1 MGDDPPEAAA
11 GGRPDVPDQ
20 GGAPVAHS
28 VSSSTPAARP
38 AASAVTTST
47 DPSVGSLVQS
57 AMADVSTL
65 IRAEIELAKTEIT
78 GSAKK
83 AGVSVGLF
91 AAAGVLLAF
100 AGIYLFVTLAE
111 LFTWLGLARWVS
123 YLIVTVGLLIVA
135 ALAGLVGLRM
145 VKKIDK
151 PERTLESLREL
162 PEVMHREAPGQ
173 RRRALPTV
181 SNGRVER
188 RDPDTYLV

>member
-1 MGDDPPEAAA
+1 M
-11 GGRPDVPDQ
+11 
-20 GGAPVAHS
+20 AHS
-28 VSSSTPAARP
+28 VSSTS
-38 AASAVTTST
+38 SAGRSAGTD
-47 DPSVGSLVQS
+47 DPSVGALVQS

-65 IRAEIELAKTEIT
+65 IRSEIELAKAEISR
-78 GSAKK
+78 SAKK

-91 AAAGVLLAF
+91 AVAGVLLAF

-111 LFTWLGLARWVS
+111 FLTWLGLPRWVS
-123 YLIVTVGLLIVA
+123 YLIVTVLLLVVA
-135 ALAGLVGLRM
+135 GIAGLIGLRM

-151 PERTLESLREL
+151 PERTMESLREL

-181 SNGRVER
+181 NNGRVER

>member
-1 MGDDPPEAAA
+1 M
-11 GGRPDVPDQ
+11 
-20 GGAPVAHS
+20 AHS
-28 VSSSTPAARP
+28 VSSTQPAGRQAG
-38 AASAVTTST
+38 TG

-65 IRAEIELAKTEIT
+65 IRAEIELAKSEI
-78 GSAKK
+78 GRSAKK

-91 AAAGVLLAF
+91 AVAGVLAAF

-111 LFTWLGLARWVS
+111 LFTWLGLARWLS
-123 YLIVTVGLLIVA
+123 YLIVTVGLLLV
-135 ALAGLVGLRM
+135 AGLAAMVGLRM
-145 VKKIDK
+145 IKRIDK

-162 PEVMHREAPGQ
+162 PDVMHREEPGQ

-188 RDPDTYLV
+188 RSPDTYLV